1 MSARETEIIRK
12 VADLMTTITDAIEQG
27 GKCPSVGRVLS
38 QVLHQPTS
46 DTAPE
51 ISEFLFKVVDLL
63 AWTFCQNL
71 RKQCVECL
79 PVLSEDSV
87 LYAKN
92 ALGEKPSAMWRTI
105 ASRFIDDHRHEIEER
120 LGKDIEAW
128 HLQYAQQMFDKTEF
142 LFGAVEVHT
151 FRLAIIEAT
160 LKFCQTH
167 DITTIPDIE
176 PCLRKYNEMVLTE
189 ARSNSVLRG
198 SGFAHKHVEGIVDVA
213 TRFLTKNRSLPTA
226 LALVG
231 NLLESGTPEVQMEL
245 SNVLINNKFFD
256 ELAKSGYV
264 DQNVNLILA
273 NCGTLMKPQSALLMW
288 KSRQPGIIKRVVSM
302 YEVDTVRYFLS
313 LITKDTER
321 ISELLLAVA
330 ENTVSSN
337 TPVTKEILLFML
349 ENDTREFQSAIVS
362 IAKLLPRNTLKQ
374 LYTHCLE
381 HLTEKPSFVRAASSL
396 LQLDTDLLDQEFA
409 TYVFDTALDGN
420 VSLLPLYAEIVRI
433 TKRQLN
439 PVEVE
444 LLISCCGDPIWGC
457 LQSLLSTQGLD
468 VFGAGSDRA
477 FMVTREKSIPFKDF
491 IESYVKRLNFGTK
504 KDTGSGGFGN
514 RIWGLSLTAFRQE
527 TAEAVFPFKGMDLLE
542 YAFGDEMLLHLP
554 YPVGAN
560 IISASVLSNIA
571 HYIATRCEEQQFSVG
586 AIGKVLSLFDGNT
599 YRKIGD
605 KTQQQPQGKFSFG
618 WGSGSAPAS
627 NTTFGKMATEMS
639 LCGIATHLMTIL
651 GEGDKRALELLL
663 RMPINPS
670 LDKDLQEPTEFIKK
684 YLVNSNRLVYEY
696 GMKALLEKL
705 PQQPELKQLYA
716 SSDICQVIIAHIYQG
731 DVLPVD
737 RECLEAMEGDLPDDV
752 LPLLITQ
759 LTQSD
764 NQTLLGISVQ
774 YLTKKAKEQPQVL
787 KDLMCSQAEI
797 LDALIQNTPDSIWGD
812 VRQILVSL
820 NACEELYHAFERH
833 PRDVRFMML
842 FTALVPHLIG
852 QVDDSVL
859 SEQAL
864 SVIASG
870 DEKSAAEVFSLVSDR
885 MTSPDVS
892 STITDKLLKVAISTK
907 SSVIRS
913 KILNAVR
920 NVDNDIVNEFVAW
933 VTGWTCQSPPV
944 RFSGPTSFR
953 DHRVDRLIFK
963 GNALLNA
970 YIQQMYNIR
979 RFRAF
984 IFGGSGENKAVT
996 WLKKCFAM
1004 LELSEDSTVDLTN
1017 EEIPVTDIPKA
1028 FPEQITSLKLFKN
1041 GMIDFSRLTSSC
1053 VIVSVKDTDNLTLP
1067 NDAQGKFALSGFIHR
1082 DGNKVE
1088 CVLLCG
1094 EDVLSIDEAACL
1106 KVYGG
1111 IENDLAS
1118 RRTPG
1123 GSGRTYLFYQKVE
1136 KLPQTYTVPADL
1148 KEIISSMNE
1157 HLRQT
1162 IAVSSPEMAQFMSL
1176 KASPEQ
1182 QMTYFL
1188 NVYLPTRVSCGRS
1201 PNDDP
1206 YSRAIQKNGTMQEL
1220 LKHSDS
1226 LISHFAN
1233 LRCGAGLLA
1242 ATVSAIVAKS
1252 SYTDCLPL
1260 VDILAENI
1268 SQYAAIVIE
1277 SVCAKG
1283 PEAVEYCNSK
1293 YIGQKLCKLALK
1305 AENPNN
1311 LDTIYRA
1318 LTYFAIPE
1326 ISDLYHAHSGKE
1338 QSPVFRQLM
1347 TFAAFYGIF
1356 TLEDLRITPQD
1367 WEVKVVINALLK
1379 RQRYDVVAKFI
1390 AEHDVCALVIDILGP
1405 NLSKFKD
1412 LFLDYP
1418 KETICTLLTSE
1429 KGEERALSIIGE
1441 LASGMSD
1448 AQRTRFTELVLS
1460 SMAACEDDKRPFV
1473 TVLSAL
1479 GAKTASA
1486 ISALFQA
1493 ASGDSKSLAVIWSMV
1508 NTMDNNEKKECIHVL
1523 LEYIT
1528 NGNINQLDVIL
1539 PALDDSMSGF
1549 SEWPTIIEQLKE
1561 AAPSIS
1567 EMFLTATSQLPS
1579 FKDMSESL
1587 LMRPDEYIDQDFAGF
1602 IYDTKLSQDTLPNF
1616 FRALNWAFREA
1627 NSEFVSKFTTKIVK
1641 DGAGLDLTDVDFDMT
1656 ALLDYGAGH
1665 DIEASVIAMLKLVVS
1680 QNPMLEELLEDEV
1693 ETQKRK
1699 EEESPETFILWMAIH
1714 SGGFD
1719 EQLSI
1724 AKQALSPR
1732 MEKTAARLLAYLK
1745 SQGIPPLTLTTEL
1758 WALCPVNSPIERE
1771 VFSAGLAEM
1780 SPDDRVGFAKTFAK
1794 TVSPLTP
1801 QTYEIRKLRF
1811 LVKRCEAGAAQE
1823 ILRCA
1828 GIDRKKAI
1836 WLAGLSPDVQ
1846 KYCCK
1851 MFNLSQ
1857 DDISEMR
1864 HSSSAPMGI
1873 APSPQVQMRPVP
1885 AETTPYF
1892 VQMPRQ
1898 LNKKSQSQAG
1908 LPRYAR
1914 D

>member
-1 MSARETEIIRK
+1 MSARETEIVRK
-12 VADLMTTITDAIEQG
+12 VTDLMATITDAIEQG
-27 GKCPSVGRVLS
+27 GKCPAVGRVLS

-46 DTAPE
+46 NTPPE

-63 AWTFCQNL
+63 VWTFCQDL
-71 RKQCVECL
+71 RKQCIECL

-92 ALGEKPSAMWRTI
+92 AQGEKPSALWRTI
-105 ASRFIDDHRHEIEER
+105 ASRFLDHQHEMEEK
-120 LGKDIEAW
+120 LSKDVEAW

-151 FRLAIIEAT
+151 FRLAIVEAA

-176 PCLRKYNEMVLTE
+176 TCLAKYNEMMLTE
-189 ARSNSVLRG
+189 ARSNQLLRG
-198 SGFAHKHVEGIVDVA
+198 TGFVHKHVDGIVDIA
-213 TRFLTKNRSLPTA
+213 TRFLTKNRSLPSA

-231 NLLESGTPEVQMEL
+231 NLLELGTPEVQMEL

-256 ELAKSGYV
+256 ELAKIGYV

-337 TPVTKEILLFML
+337 APVTKEILLFML

-381 HLTEKPSFVRAASSL
+381 HLTEKPSFVKAASSL

-457 LQSLLSTQGLD
+457 FQSLLSTQGLD
-468 VFGAGSDRA
+468 VFGEGSDRA
-477 FMVTREKSIPFKDF
+477 FMVTREKSIAFKDF
-491 IESYVKRLNFGTK
+491 IESYVKRLNFSQK
-504 KDTGSGGFGN
+504 KGRSGGGFGSTG
-514 RIWGLSLTAFRQE
+514 WGFGSLMASRQE
-527 TAEAVFPFKGMDLLE
+527 AVEAAFPFQGMDLLE
-542 YAFGDEMLLHLP
+542 YAFGDELLLHLP

-586 AIGKVLSLFDGNT
+586 AIGKVLSLFDGKDG

-605 KTQQQPQGKFSFG
+605 KRQPQQQTKFSFG
-618 WGSGSAPAS
+618 WGHGSASAS
-627 NTTFGKMATEMS
+627 TFGKMATEMS
-639 LCGIATHLMTIL
+639 TCGIATHLMTVL

-663 RMPINPS
+663 RMPINPG
-670 LDKDLQEPTEFIKK
+670 LDKDLQEPAEFIKK

-705 PQQPELKQLYA
+705 SQQPELKQLYA
-716 SSDICQVIIAHIYQG
+716 SSEICQVIIAHIYQG

-737 RECLEAMEGDLPDDV
+737 RECLETMEGDLPDDI
-752 LPLLITQ
+752 LPLLVKQ

-764 NQTLLGISVQ
+764 NQTLLGISIQ
-774 YLTKKAKEQPQVL
+774 YLTRKAKEQPQVL
-787 KDLMCSQAEI
+787 KELMCSQEET
-797 LDALIQNTPDSIWGD
+797 LDSLIRDSPDSIWTD
-812 VRQILVSL
+812 VRQLLVSL
-820 NACEELYHAFERH
+820 DACEQLYHAFERH

-852 QVDDSVL
+852 QVDDAVL

-870 DEKSAAEVFSLVSDR
+870 DEQSATEVFSLVSDR

-892 STITDKLLKVAISTK
+892 STITDKLLKVATSTT

-913 KILNAVR
+913 KILNAIR
-920 NVDNDIVNEFVAW
+920 SIDNDIVKEFVAW
-933 VTGWTCQSPPV
+933 VTGWTCDSPPV
-944 RFSGPTSFR
+944 KYSGPASFK
-953 DHRVDRLIFK
+953 DHLVNRLIFK
-963 GNALLNA
+963 GNPLLNA

-984 IFGGSGENKAVT
+984 IFSASDENKAAA

-1004 LELSEDSTVDLTN
+1004 LELSEDSMVDLTN

-1067 NDAQGKFALSGFIHR
+1067 HDAQGKFVLSGFIHR
-1082 DGNKVE
+1082 EGNKVN

-1094 EDVLSIDEAACL
+1094 EDVLSISETACI

-1111 IENDLAS
+1111 IENDLAC
-1118 RRTPG
+1118 RRNPG
-1123 GSGRTYLFYQKVE
+1123 GPGRTYLFYQKVE
-1136 KLPQTYTVPADL
+1136 KLPQTYTVPANL

-1162 IAVSSPEMAQFMSL
+1162 IAICSPEMAQFMSF

-1188 NVYLPTRVSCGRS
+1188 NVYLPTRVSVPRS

-1206 YSRAIQKNGTMQEL
+1206 YTRTLQQNGTIQEIL
-1220 LKHSDS
+1220 ERSDVI
-1226 LISHFAN
+1226 ISHFAN
-1233 LRCGAGLLA
+1233 LRSGAALLA
-1242 ATVSAIVAKS
+1242 ATISGIVAKS

-1260 VDILAENI
+1260 VDILAENM
-1268 SQYAAIVIE
+1268 SQYAAIIIE
-1277 SVCAKG
+1277 SICAKG

-1311 LDTIYRA
+1311 VDYIYHT

-1326 ISDLYHAHSGKE
+1326 ISDLYHAYSGKA
-1338 QSPVFRQLM
+1338 QSAPFRQLM
-1347 TFAAFYGIF
+1347 IFAAFYGIF
-1356 TLEDLRITPQD
+1356 TLQDLRLTPQD
-1367 WEVKVVINALLK
+1367 WEVKVVISALLK
-1379 RQRYDVVAKFI
+1379 RRRYDVVAKFI
-1390 AEHDVCALVIDILGP
+1390 AEYDVCALVIDTLGP

-1486 ISALFQA
+1486 ISVLFQA

-1528 NGNINQLDVIL
+1528 NGNINQIDAIL
-1539 PALDDSMSGF
+1539 PALDDSMAGF

-1567 EMFLTATSQLPS
+1567 KMFLTATSQLPS

-1587 LMRPDEYIDQDFAGF
+1587 LMRPDEYIDQDFVGF
-1602 IYDTKLSQDTLPNF
+1602 IYDTKLSQDTLQNF
-1616 FRALNWAFREA
+1616 FRALDWAFREA
-1627 NSEFVSKFTTKIVK
+1627 NSEFVSKLATKITK
-1641 DGAGLDLTDVDFDMT
+1641 DGAGLDFTDVDVDIT

-1665 DIEASVIAMLKLVVS
+1665 DIEPSVIAMLKLVVS
-1680 QNPMLEELLEDEV
+1680 QNPALEELLEDEV

-1714 SGGFD
+1714 ASGFD
-1719 EQLSI
+1719 EQISI

-1732 MEKTAARLLAYLK
+1732 KEKTAARLLAYLK
-1745 SQGIPPLTLTTEL
+1745 SQGIPPLALTTEL

-1780 SPDDRVGFAKTFAK
+1780 SPDDRVAFAKAFAK

-1811 LVKRCEAGAAQE
+1811 LVKRCEDGAAQE

-1851 MFNLSQ
+1851 IFNLSA

-1864 HSSSAPMGI
+1864 HSSSVPMGI

-1885 AETTPYF
+1885 AEATPYF

-1898 LNKKSQSQAG
+1898 LTKKSQSQAG